1 MSVFLNFHF
10 SSISER
16 AISDQHQRGKERRAG
31 RSTDLS
37 KLHSMSGNKGSG
49 LFPILRKLQS
59 EAVRMKRA
67 NPQKPVAERAEDMRK
82 LFSGLSILKE
92 HPLNLVKGTL

>member
-1 MSVFLNFHF
+1 M
-10 SSISER
+10 
-16 AISDQHQRGKERRAG
+16 
-31 RSTDLS
+31 DLS
-37 KLHSMSGNKGSG
+37 KVHSVSGNKGSG

-67 NPQKPVAERAEDMRK
+67 NPQKPVTERAEDMRK

-92 HPLNLVKGTL
+92 HPLNLVEGTL